1 MLRGSRPGW
10 GAVRTARLRVVLR
23 EVVPAV
29 VRVIDV
35 PATITLDDLHDVLQ
49 VAVGWTDS
57 HLHQF
62 RTDTATYGIP
72 HEEWDDDELD
82 ERGVRLADLPARFV
96 YAYDF
101 GDGWEHDIEVTGSG
115 GDVPGCVDGEGA
127 CPAEDCGGPYGYEA
141 MLAALADPRH
151 DEHES
156 MQEWVGDRLRAFDR
170 AATGR
175 QVRAMVGEVP
185 DSVRLVL
192 DLLAGGVKLTPGGRL
207 PRAVVREV
215 QAVRPGWYPLGRPAS
230 IEEDLLPLAA
240 LHDILRHVGLARP
253 AKGVLRPTKAASDEL
268 EVVRRLRS
276 WFEPGEFSS
285 VVAER
290 AVALIAAHGS
300 VPLASLARELFPM
313 LGGGW
318 RRGGDPVTAHDVEYT
333 LRAMSHQLLALDLIA
348 VNRSVWSPGPSARS
362 LVPGAT
368 LLADL
373 V

>member
-1 MLRGSRPGW
+1 M
-10 GAVRTARLRVVLR
+10 RTARVRVVLR
-23 EVVPAV
+23 EVMPAV

-49 VAVGWTDS
+49 MAVGWTDS

-72 HEEWDDDELD
+72 DEEWDDEELD

-101 GDGWEHDIEVTGSG
+101 GDGWEHDIEVIGSG
-115 GDVPGCVDGEGA
+115 GEVPGCVDGEGA
-127 CPAEDCGGPYGYEA
+127 CPPEDCGGPHGYDT
-141 MLAALADPRH
+141 MLAALADARH
-151 DEHES
+151 GEHES
-156 MQEWVGDRLRAFDR
+156 MLEWVGDRLRPFDR
-170 AATGR
+170 EATGR

-207 PRAVVREV
+207 PRAAVRMV
-215 QAVRPGWYPLGRPAS
+215 QAARPGWHPLGRPAS

-240 LHDILRHVGLARP
+240 LHDILRHVGLARL
-253 AKGVLRPTKAASDEL
+253 AKGVLWPTKAAGDDL

-276 WFEPGEFSS
+276 WFEPGEFDT

-290 AVALIAAHGS
+290 AVAL
-300 VPLASLARELFPM
+300 VASRGPQRTGELAREAFAL

-318 RRGGDPVTAHDVEYT
+318 RRGENPITAHDVERT
-333 LRAMSHQLLALDLIA
+333 LRAMSHQLEAFDLIEA
-348 VNRSVWSPGPSARS
+348 TTSVWSAGASARS
-362 LVPGAT
+362 LLPGAT

>member
-1 MLRGSRPGW
+1 M
-10 GAVRTARLRVVLR
+10 RTARLRVVLQ
-23 EVVPAV
+23 EVMPAV

-72 HEEWDDDELD
+72 DDEWDGDELD
-82 ERGVRLADLPARFV
+82 ERGARLADLPARFV

-101 GDGWEHDIEVTGSG
+101 GDGWEHDVEVIGSG
-115 GDVPGCVDGEGA
+115 GEVPGCVDGAGA
-127 CPAEDCGGPYGYEA
+127 CPPEDCGGPYGYDT

-156 MQEWVGDRLRAFDR
+156 MQEWVGDRLRPFDR
-170 AATGR
+170 EATGR

-185 DSVRLVL
+185 GSVRLVL

-207 PRAVVREV
+207 PRAMVREV
-215 QAVRPGWYPLGRPAS
+215 QAARPGWYSLGRPAS

-240 LHDILRHVGLARP
+240 LHDILRHVGLARL
-253 AKGVLRPTKAASDEL
+253 AKGVLWPTKAAGDDL

-276 WFEPGEFSS
+276 WFEPGEFDT

-290 AVALIAAHGS
+290 AVALSAARG
-300 VPLASLARELFPM
+300 PLPTGELAREVFAL
-313 LGGGW
+313 LGYGW
-318 RRGGDPVTAHDVEYT
+318 RRGEDPITAHDVERT
-333 LRAMSHQLLALDLIA
+333 LRAMSHQFQALDLIE
-348 VNRSVWSPGPSARS
+348 VNRSVWSPGESARS
-362 LVPGAT
+362 LLPGAT

>member
-1 MLRGSRPGW
+1 M
-10 GAVRTARLRVVLR
+10 RTARLRVVLQ
-23 EVVPAV
+23 EVMPAV

-62 RTDTATYGIP
+62 RTDMATYGIP
-72 HEEWDDDELD
+72 DEEWDDDELD
-82 ERGVRLADLPARFV
+82 ERGVRLADLPSRFV
-96 YAYDF
+96 YAYDL
-101 GDGWEHDIEVTGSG
+101 GDGWEHDVEVIGSG
-115 GDVPGCVDGEGA
+115 GEVPGCVDGEGT
-127 CPAEDCGGPYGYEA
+127 CPPEDCGGPYGYDT

-156 MQEWVGDRLRAFDR
+156 MQEWVGDRLRPFDR
-170 AATGR
+170 EATGR

-192 DLLAGGVKLTPGGRL
+192 DLLAGGVRLTPGGRL

-215 QAVRPGWYPLGRPAS
+215 QTVRPGWYSLGRPAS

-240 LHDILRHVGLARP
+240 LHDILRHVGLARL
-253 AKGVLRPTKAASDEL
+253 AKAVLRPTKAAGDDL

-276 WFEPGEFSS
+276 WFEPGEFHT

-290 AVALIAAHGS
+290 AVAVAAARG
-300 VPLASLARELFPM
+300 PLPPGELAREAFAL

-318 RRGGDPVTAHDVEYT
+318 RRSENAITAHDVERT
-333 LRAMSHQLLALDLIA
+333 LRAMSHQLQALDLVE
-348 VNRSVWSPGPSARS
+348 VNRSVWSPGASARS
-362 LVPGAT
+362 LLPGAT